1 MTLAITRTVPTI
13 RGTRIASSQTT
24 SGFSVYA
31 MTMPSNNGTTKGRAH
46 DRAKTSA
53 SVASTASAK
62 PRASTGIRV
71 AETVTGCGSTAR
83 AGCST
88 IAGEARESEAGTA
101 AGTGPAAEF
110 MAHRRKAGLVDAS
123 RCAG

>member
-1 MTLAITRTVPTI
+1 
-13 RGTRIASSQTT
+13 
-24 SGFSVYA
+24 
-31 MTMPSNNGTTKGRAH
+31 PSNSGTTKGRAQ

-53 SVASTASAK
+53 SIASTASAK

-71 AETVTGCGSTAR
+71 AETVTGGGSTAT

-88 IAGEARESEAGTA
+88 IGGEARESEAGTA

-110 MAHRRKAGLVDAS
+110 MAHRRKAGLGGAQH
-123 RCAG
+123 CARGEQAPFPRA